1 METKIATLNQ
11 VLADQR
17 EEERLLNWKY
27 PWFNIVINY
36 VIAAIAFLLIVSLT
50 IWGLNVRTQRKA
62 EAMTAQAMAAWQSE
76 QDAAMEAEAAELA
89 AVRASQ
95 EYVMEQEATALAKAF
110 YGIRLFVDKYHYSEE
125 DFRTYA
131 RCIFNRA
138 EKGSGDL
145 VSVVSTPEQFVGY
158 HDNNPVLAEDYNLA
172 LKFVQEWHEETLKPC
187 DISYQFAELTP
198 NGIWLK
204 ADLHAD
210 GYARR
215 WRSA

>member
-1 METKIATLNQ
+1 MESRIATLKD
-11 VLADQR
+11 VFEAQR
-17 EEERLLNWKY
+17 AEEQTLTWRF
-27 PWFNIVINY
+27 PWFNVMYNY
-36 VIAAIAFLLIVSLT
+36 IIAGIMFMLIVSLT
-50 IWGLNVRTQRKA
+50 IWGLNVRTERKA

-76 QDAAMEAEAAELA
+76 QNAALEAEAAELA

-95 EYVMEQEATALAKAF
+95 EYVMEKEATALAKAF
-110 YGIRLFVDKYHYSEE
+110 YGIRLFVDKYNYGEA
-125 DFRTYA
+125 DYRTYA

-158 HDNNPVLAEDYNLA
+158 YDNNPVLAEDYNLA

-187 DISYQFAELTP
+187 DLSYQFAELTP